1 MKYKVIKM
9 GKMNGVFFRALSVNQ
24 RLSRMTLL
32 VLTMLGVLG
41 TVATAQGIPT
51 SVQSAVQSTLCSVY
65 KLIHG
70 VIFLLGLALMVLGA
84 ALYAGANVAPSAPKG
99 AIQGYGMGM
108 IVGGVIGVI
117 ISILSPFLLGL
128 LTGNTT
134 ITAGC

>member
-1 MKYKVIKM
+1 
-9 GKMNGVFFRALSVNQ
+9 MNKLFFKAMSMNQ
-24 RLSRMTLL
+24 QLSRLALVMLTL
-32 VLTMLGVLG
+32 LGVLG
-41 TVATAQGIPT
+41 AVATAQIPGN
-51 SVQSAVQSTLCSVY
+51 SANTVQSTLCAVY
-65 KLIHG
+65 KLVHG
-70 VIFLLGLALMVLGA
+70 AIFLLGLVLMVLGA

-128 LTGNTT
+128 LTGNTN